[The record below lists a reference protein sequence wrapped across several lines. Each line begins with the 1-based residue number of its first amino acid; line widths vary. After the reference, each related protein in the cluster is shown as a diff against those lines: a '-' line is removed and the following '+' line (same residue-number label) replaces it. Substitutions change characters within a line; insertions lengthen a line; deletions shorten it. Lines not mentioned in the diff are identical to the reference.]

1 MPCGALA
8 RGGRVAPPQFPSPPG
23 YFLPPT
29 NPGHM
34 PPFMDWIDNS
44 PCGRK
49 LVTSVAGVD
58 VSAQALCQF
67 HWQMV
72 NGQAAFKA
80 PIVLEP

>member
-1 MPCGALA
+1 MPCGAVS
-8 RGGRVAPPQFPSPPG
+8 RGGRLTPPQFPSPPG
-23 YFLPPT
+23 YFTPAASPQ
-29 NPGHM
+29 HS
-34 PPFMDWIDNS
+34 PPFLDWIDNN